1 MKIITFLVFST
12 GLAASY
18 AAAAPAPASD
28 PGVAVKYYPTGLP
41 PALYP
46 GAELT
51 TGTPPSFV
59 VNAPGVTDQT
69 SPVGAV
75 FACSDPNFS
84 GRCVYLRATVLTC
97 GM

>member
-1 MKIITFLVFST
+1 MKIITFLVSST

-41 PALYP
+41 AELYP

-51 TGTPPSFV
+51 SGTPPSFV
-59 VNAPGVTDQT
+59 VNAAGVNDQN
-69 SPVGAV
+69 SPVAGV
-75 FACSDPNFS
+75 FACSDPNFT
-84 GRCVYLRATVLTC
+84 GRCVYIRATALQC